1 MADAAGNS
9 TAATYAAAT
18 CPHTGPTF
26 ALRFAVTT
34 WMHNRRDTALE
45 SLAERMRARKASGHF
60 DAKALLAAMDAEAA
74 EDGDC
79 QNIDGQPE
87 R

>member
-1 MADAAGNS
+1 MTN
-9 TAATYAAAT
+9 
-18 CPHTGPTF
+18 
-26 ALRFAVTT
+26 
-34 WMHNRRDTALE
+34 WMYNRRDTALE
-45 SLAERMRARKASGHF
+45 SLAERMRASKASGHF

-79 QNIDGQPE
+79 QNVDGQPE